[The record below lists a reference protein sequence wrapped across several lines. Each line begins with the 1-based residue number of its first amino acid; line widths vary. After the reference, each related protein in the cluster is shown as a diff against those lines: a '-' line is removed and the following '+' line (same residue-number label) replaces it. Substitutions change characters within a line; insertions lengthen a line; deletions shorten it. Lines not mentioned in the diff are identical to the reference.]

1 MELYTSHGAIISTAM
16 LLVSDS
22 ILGKLYTYTPDGI
35 RSSKTVNGTKTE
47 YLLNG
52 TQILAQKTG
61 SDVMWFFYDSTGTRI
76 GVQQGNVT
84 AYYMYNLQGDVVGLA
99 DAATGKII
107 AKYLY
112 DAWGKCVSVENA
124 DGYTIGTANP
134 FRYRGYYYD
143 NDTGLYY
150 LQSRYYDPAIGRF
163 INADTYTTTDADG
176 LLSTNMFAYCENNP
190 VNMSDETGT
199 VPSWLKKV
207 GAAVAVVAGV
217 AAVAAITVA
226 TAGAGTAAAVIAVG
240 AAKGAAI
247 GMASG
252 AISGAAIG
260 AASHIRSTGSWKGA
274 GAAALN
280 GMGDG
285 ALSGAVTGAVTGA
298 AVNTIRVGQAAKAWD
313 ASSKGGPWKN
323 MSDHYS
329 RHVLKEG
336 KKSMTR
342 NVITYTNDAK
352 ALWVNSNGTGKL
364 MSSGSLRLKGSGV
377 GGFYSPSG
385 LIRSFFYQ

>member
-1 MELYTSHGAIISTAM
+1 MELHTSHGAIISKAM
-16 LLVSDS
+16 LLVSDN

-143 NDTGLYY
+143 NETGFYY
-150 LQSRYYDPAIGRF
+150 LNSRYYNPEVGRF
-163 INADTYTTTDADG
+163 LNADAFASTDISDV
-176 LLSTNMFAYCENNP
+176 LSTNMFAYCENNP
-190 VNMSDETGT
+190 VIFYDNGGTYSFLCTELGGNPATADKFKKEPKRTTQSAKSEIVHEDHSVKIIINDDLAMAGFAASMSLYTGT
-199 VPSWLKKV
+199 V
-207 GAAVAVVAGV
+207 AVAGV
-217 AAVAAITVA
+217 AVTSAFVAAVPA
-226 TAGAGTAAAVIAVG
+226 TAGGALACSYAVLDTIAATGIGTVMNVTTLIDAFACYNTDGSVTVELYLPDSSEEAVEWL
-240 AAKGAAI
+240 KD
-247 GMASG
+247 G
-252 AISGAAIG
+252 AIRIV
-260 AASHIRSTGSWKGA
+260 R
-274 GAAALN
+274 
-280 GMGDG
+280 
-285 ALSGAVTGAVTGA
+285 
-298 AVNTIRVGQAAKAWD
+298 
-313 ASSKGGPWKN
+313 P
-323 MSDHYS
+323 
-329 RHVLKEG
+329 E
-336 KKSMTR
+336 
-342 NVITYTNDAK
+342 
-352 ALWVNSNGTGKL
+352 
-364 MSSGSLRLKGSGV
+364 
-377 GGFYSPSG
+377 
-385 LIRSFFYQ
+385 

>member
-1 MELYTSHGAIISTAM
+1 M

-134 FRYRGYYYD
+134 FRYCGYYYD

-163 INADTYTTTDADG
+163 INADAFASTDTKD
-176 LLSTNMFAYCENNP
+176 LLGTNMFAYCENNP
-190 VNMSDETGT
+190 VNMVDPNGCDPI
-199 VPSWLKKV
+199 PSWAKRIIDGNATEADYKKALSVNSEGWGGHARYYVDKAV
-207 GAAVAVVAGV
+207 GLAKEYCQKTGKTGVRVERFSSVFGMPIAFEGAVGIATDKFGNQAIVITAGGGGGACMTSIKYNDAGLGGGASEYKDAIMVWDIAGVGTNMGATIGPLSYGIAICDATKAEACGFSLGWGMEIHAVVDYTWL
-217 AAVAAITVA
+217 IP
-226 TAGAGTAAAVIAVG
+226 
-240 AAKGAAI
+240 
-247 GMASG
+247 
-252 AISGAAIG
+252 
-260 AASHIRSTGSWKGA
+260 
-274 GAAALN
+274 LN
-280 GMGDG
+280 
-285 ALSGAVTGAVTGA
+285 
-298 AVNTIRVGQAAKAWD
+298 
-313 ASSKGGPWKN
+313 
-323 MSDHYS
+323 Y
-329 RHVLKEG
+329 
-336 KKSMTR
+336 
-342 NVITYTNDAK
+342 
-352 ALWVNSNGTGKL
+352 
-364 MSSGSLRLKGSGV
+364 
-377 GGFYSPSG
+377 
-385 LIRSFFYQ
+385 

>member
-99 DAATGKII
+99 DAAMGKII

-163 INADTYTTTDADG
+163 INADAFASTDTKD
-176 LLSTNMFAYCENNP
+176 LLGTNMFAYCENNP
-190 VNMSDETGT
+190 VNMVDPNGCDPI
-199 VPSWLKKV
+199 PSWAKRIIDGNATEADYKKALSVNSEGWGGHARYYVDKAV
-207 GAAVAVVAGV
+207 GLAKEYCQKTGKTGVRVERFSSVFGMPIAFEGAVGIATDKFGNQAIVITAGGGGGACMTSIKYNDAGLGGGASEYKDAIMVWDIAGVGTNMGATIGPLSYGIAICDATKAEACGFSLGWGMEIHAVVDYTWL
-217 AAVAAITVA
+217 IP
-226 TAGAGTAAAVIAVG
+226 
-240 AAKGAAI
+240 
-247 GMASG
+247 
-252 AISGAAIG
+252 
-260 AASHIRSTGSWKGA
+260 
-274 GAAALN
+274 LN
-280 GMGDG
+280 
-285 ALSGAVTGAVTGA
+285 
-298 AVNTIRVGQAAKAWD
+298 
-313 ASSKGGPWKN
+313 
-323 MSDHYS
+323 Y
-329 RHVLKEG
+329 
-336 KKSMTR
+336 
-342 NVITYTNDAK
+342 
-352 ALWVNSNGTGKL
+352 
-364 MSSGSLRLKGSGV
+364 
-377 GGFYSPSG
+377 
-385 LIRSFFYQ
+385 

>member
-1 MELYTSHGAIISTAM
+1 M
-16 LLVSDS
+16 LLVSDN

-143 NDTGLYY
+143 NETGFYY
-150 LQSRYYDPAIGRF
+150 LNSRYYNPEVGRF
-163 INADTYTTTDADG
+163 LNADAFASTDISG
-176 LLSTNMFAYCENNP
+176 VLSTNMFAYCENNP
-190 VNMSDETGT
+190 VNNCDSSGSFC
-199 VPSWLKKV
+199 VP
-207 GAAVAVVAGV
+207 
-217 AAVAAITVA
+217 AAIVGGVLNA
-226 TAGAGTAAAVIAVG
+226 ALEIAGAYID
-240 AAKGAAI
+240 
-247 GMASG
+247 S
-252 AISGAAIG
+252 AISGEAVDAGDLVVDVIVAFGTGFAQGGTVVQTVSTVVNVINTGYAFVSTVGNGGTLEEAVIHSAITFAGGKAGDAIG
-260 AASHIRSTGSWKGA
+260 NHFGKNTADMIGRELT
-274 GAAALN
+274 N
-280 GMGDG
+280 GIVQGG
-285 ALSGAVTGAVTGA
+285 I
-298 AVNTIRVGQAAKAWD
+298 NTLED
-313 ASSKGGPWKN
+313 
-323 MSDHYS
+323 
-329 RHVLKEG
+329 
-336 KKSMTR
+336 
-342 NVITYTNDAK
+342 
-352 ALWVNSNGTGKL
+352 
-364 MSSGSLRLKGSGV
+364 SGSAIVESTNNSKNNKQNSTRPQKTSTHKVRIHALCAC
-377 GGFYSPSG
+377 
-385 LIRSFFYQ
+385 

>member
-163 INADTYTTTDADG
+163 INADAFASTDALG

-190 VNMSDETGT
+190 ISRFDPTGETFWDVFDCFMAALSWTEFINNPSLAGFGWAALDT
-199 VPSWLKKV
+199 FAILPVVPSS
-207 GAAVAVVAGV
+207 GYARRGV
-217 AAVAAITVA
+217 QLAESASASWDAYR
-226 TAGAGTAAAVIAVG
+226 
-240 AAKGAAI
+240 AAKSLGTNANAKGRTFENWFYEFYGVTAQQVTHGGRRLDAVMNNYI
-247 GMASG
+247 IELKNYDWSKY
-252 AISGAAIG
+252 S
-260 AASHIRSTGSWKGA
+260 SYGSLATRFSKQ
-274 GAAALN
+274 ALN
-280 GMGDG
+280 YLNFVGDTIKG
-285 ALSGAVTGAVTGA
+285 QKIEGVEFFFSSEPPEVI
-298 AVNTIRVGQAAKAWD
+298 VNK
-313 ASSKGGPWKN
+313 
-323 MSDHYS
+323 
-329 RHVLKEG
+329 
-336 KKSMTR
+336 
-342 NVITYTNDAK
+342 
-352 ALWVNSNGTGKL
+352 
-364 MSSGSLRLKGSGV
+364 LKGLGV
-377 GGFYSPSG
+377 KVDWVK
-385 LIRSFFYQ
+385 

>member
-150 LQSRYYDPAIGRF
+150 LQSRYYDPEVGRF
-163 INADTYTTTDADG
+163 INSDEFVTTDVTS
-176 LLSTNMFAYCENNP
+176 LLGSNMFAYCLNNP
-190 VNMSDETGT
+190 VNMVDC
-199 VPSWLKKV
+199 
-207 GAAVAVVAGV
+207 AGESPANIIGGIIGGV
-217 AAVAAITVA
+217 
-226 TAGAGTAAAVIAVG
+226 AGAGLGILLSDQLGFTGWKKIAIVVGTTIGGAVLGALVG
-240 AAKGAAI
+240 PQVAKI
-247 GMASG
+247 GSRVATR
-252 AISGAAIG
+252 IG
-260 AASHIRSTGSWKGA
+260 IQATKQTIKMSSKELWKGSA
-274 GAAALN
+274 KHIFSKDHIKN
-280 GMGDG
+280 GIMKLGNSQKSIFNKLYKIVDFY
-285 ALSGAVTGAVTGA
+285 LPN
-298 AVNTIRVGQAAKAWD
+298 AVNGSNQIHTTINGVKITIRFYVSDGKVQSID
-313 ASSKGGPWKN
+313 AFTGWA
-323 MSDHYS
+323 
-329 RHVLKEG
+329 
-336 KKSMTR
+336 TR
-342 NVITYTNDAK
+342 II
-352 ALWVNSNGTGKL
+352 GKL
-364 MSSGSLRLKGSGV
+364 L
-377 GGFYSPSG
+377 
-385 LIRSFFYQ
+385 

>member
-163 INADTYTTTDADG
+163 INADAFASTDTKD
-176 LLSTNMFAYCENNP
+176 LLGTNMFAYCENNP
-190 VNMSDETGT
+190 VNMVDPNGCDPI
-199 VPSWLKKV
+199 PSWAKRIIDGNATEADYKKALSVNSEGWGGHARYYVDKAV
-207 GAAVAVVAGV
+207 GLAKEYCQKTGKTGVRVERFSSVFGMPIAFEGAVGIATDKFGNQAIVITAGGGGGACMTSIKYNDAGLGGGASEYKDAIMVWDIAGVGTNMGATIGPLSYGIAICDATKAEACGFSLGWGMEIHAVVDYTWL
-217 AAVAAITVA
+217 IP
-226 TAGAGTAAAVIAVG
+226 
-240 AAKGAAI
+240 
-247 GMASG
+247 
-252 AISGAAIG
+252 
-260 AASHIRSTGSWKGA
+260 
-274 GAAALN
+274 LN
-280 GMGDG
+280 
-285 ALSGAVTGAVTGA
+285 
-298 AVNTIRVGQAAKAWD
+298 
-313 ASSKGGPWKN
+313 
-323 MSDHYS
+323 Y
-329 RHVLKEG
+329 
-336 KKSMTR
+336 
-342 NVITYTNDAK
+342 
-352 ALWVNSNGTGKL
+352 
-364 MSSGSLRLKGSGV
+364 
-377 GGFYSPSG
+377 
-385 LIRSFFYQ
+385 